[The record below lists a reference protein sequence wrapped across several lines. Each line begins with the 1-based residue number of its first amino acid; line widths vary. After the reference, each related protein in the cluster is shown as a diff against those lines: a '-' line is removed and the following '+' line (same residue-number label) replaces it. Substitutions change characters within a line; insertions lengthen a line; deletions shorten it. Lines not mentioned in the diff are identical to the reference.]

1 MPAETGCSNAW
12 QDRRSESGLLR
23 IRHLRIFKTAADIAA
38 QSVGGL
44 RMKME
49 EISALRKRLE
59 EVEAQFLQQKVWRE
73 NADVNNHELLEEN
86 SKLQAKILETEKL
99 AAEAA
104 DDFRYVMRHNKFL
117 EGELRKLETLWH
129 TLKRGRNETGSER
142 PSGSTESESDG
153 DIRFLSEVR
162 AIAVSGIRTPIDR
175 ANIDASPPAKR
186 SGSSGRHAS
195 RVILR
200 KHR

>member
-1 MPAETGCSNAW
+1 MTADDANE
-12 QDRRSESGLLR
+12 RRRCLILHAGGDGLLQCMAGQTFRRGWNHRANSTESGLLR
-23 IRHLRIFKTAADIAA
+23 IRHLRIFKTAADIAT

-129 TLKRGRNETGSER
+129 TLKRGRNETGSEK

-162 AIAVSGIRTPIDR
+162 AIAVSGIRTPY
-175 ANIDASPPAKR
+175 R
-186 SGSSGRHAS
+186 SG
-195 RVILR
+195 
-200 KHR
+200 